1 LRYSALVWSSCM
13 VRFWVDWL
21 VVEGWRLID
30 LVVAKL
36 EVCLESEFCC
46 GTYFEVMRCLYS

>member
-1 LRYSALVWSSCM
+1 M